1 MNQFIEAI
9 EQANTIVI
17 IGHMRPDGDCIGSTT
32 GMYNYITDNYPEKQ
46 VDIYLGAFDDSFRFL
61 RGMNQ
66 VHQELQEGKTYDLC
80 LALDCASYDRFGDF
94 AVYYDTAKVKAV
106 IDHHASNP
114 GFGDICL
121 VRPEAAAVC
130 EAIYSLLEHDKI
142 GRECAESLYLGIVHD
157 TGVFKHS
164 NTTRATMQ
172 IAGELLALGA
182 DSSKVIDGTFY
193 SKTHMQ
199 NQILGE
205 ALLNSYLT
213 EDGKVVIT
221 CLRKSV
227 FDKYHASSVDVDGVV
242 DQIRVTRGIE
252 VAVFYY
258 EFEPDHYKFSLR
270 SNDYVDVSQIAVQF
284 GGGGHVRAAGFD
296 IYGSEQ
302 ETIAVVLEKIA
313 PKLKQDE

>member
-17 IGHMRPDGDCIGSTT
+17 LGHMRPDGDCIGSTT
-32 GMYNYITDNYPEKQ
+32 GMYNYIADNYPKKQ
-46 VDIYLGAFDDSFRFL
+46 VDIYLGAFDDAFRFL

-66 VHQELQEGKTYDLC
+66 VHHKRQSGKTYDLC
-80 LALDCASYDRFGDF
+80 LALDCASYDRFGEF
-94 AVYYDTAKVKAV
+94 AVYFDTAKVKAV
-106 IDHHASNP
+106 IDHHASNS

-121 VRPEAAAVC
+121 VRPDAAAAC
-130 EAIYSLLEHDKI
+130 EAIYGLLDRDKI
-142 GRECAESLYLGIVHD
+142 GKECAESLYLGIVHD

-164 NTTRATMQ
+164 NTTKATME
-172 IAGELLALGA
+172 IAGDLLALGA
-182 DSSKVIDGTFY
+182 DSTKVIDGTFY
-193 SKTHMQ
+193 SKSYMQ

-205 ALLNSYLT
+205 ALLNSYLA

-221 CLRKSV
+221 CLRKAV

-270 SNDYVDVSQIAVQF
+270 SNDYVDVSRIALQF

-302 ETIAVVLEKIA
+302 DTIRRVLEKIT
-313 PKLKQDE
+313 PELLPEQ

>member
-9 EQANTIVI
+9 EQADSIVI

-32 GMYNYITDNYPEKQ
+32 GMYNYIADNYPDKK
-46 VDIYLGAFDDSFRFL
+46 VDIYLGNFDESFRFL
-61 RGMNQ
+61 RGMDH
-66 VHQELQEGKTYDLC
+66 VHQEVQEGKQYDLC
-80 LALDCASYDRFGDF
+80 LALDCASYDRFGEF
-94 AVYYDTAKVKAV
+94 AVYYDTAGVKAV
-106 IDHHASNP
+106 IDHHASNA

-121 VRPEAAAVC
+121 VKPDAAAAC
-130 EAIYSLLEHDKI
+130 EAIYGILDHDKI
-142 GRECAESLYLGIVHD
+142 GKECAESLYLGIVHD

-164 NTTRATMQ
+164 NTTCRTMQ
-172 IAGELLALGA
+172 VAGELIRLGA
-182 DSSKVIDGTFY
+182 NTSKVIDGTFY
-193 SKTHMQ
+193 SKSYMQ

-205 ALLNSYLT
+205 ALLNSYL
-213 EDGKVVIT
+213 ECDGKVVIT
-221 CLRKSV
+221 CLTKDV

-270 SNDYVDVSQIAVQF
+270 SNEYVDVSRIAIHF

-296 IYGSEQ
+296 IYGNKQ
-302 ETIAVVLEKIA
+302 DTIKTVLEQII
-313 PKLKQDE
+313 PNLK